1 MAAGYTRASAE
12 AETGRSIAVPGTS
25 EHQLGLAVD
34 LKNTYST
41 YNWLAANSWKYGFI
55 VRYPDGD
62 TALTGI
68 YYEPWH
74 FRYVGKELAAE
85 LFELDMC
92 LEAYM
97 EMLTVEAAK

>member
-1 MAAGYTRASAE
+1 MC
-12 AETGRSIAVPGTS
+12 
-25 EHQLGLAVD
+25 LAVD

-41 YNWLAANSWKYGFI
+41 YNWLAENSWKYGFI
-55 VRYPDGD
+55 ARYPNGD

-85 LFELDMC
+85 LFELDIC

-97 EMLTVEAAK
+97 EILTTAAEK